1 MGLVPDWHE
10 NCEFY
15 TKLAFTVLS
24 RYALFLMVVIPGVI
38 ALGFGTSTRPPAEEF
53 NVLVIDAGH
62 GGKDPGCH
70 GLVAKEKN
78 ITLSIALE
86 VDSLLKKEFKDLKVI
101 LTRKTD
107 VFVELHERAR
117 ISSKNKADFF
127 ISIHC
132 NANNNKT
139 IYGSETYAMGLHKED
154 ENMSIMVAENSVI
167 LLEEN
172 YEEQYE
178 GFDPSSPDSY
188 IMFTLLQNAYL
199 KQSLNLARKIESE
212 FKKTDRTSRGVKQA
226 GFLVLWKAG
235 TPALLVETGFLSN
248 KIEEKYLHSEKGQ
261 KSIAQAIVRAIKI
274 YAIEL
279 QS

>member
-1 MGLVPDWHE
+1 
-10 NCEFY
+10 
-15 TKLAFTVLS
+15 
-24 RYALFLMVVIPGVI
+24 
-38 ALGFGTSTRPPAEEF
+38 
-53 NVLVIDAGH
+53 
-62 GGKDPGCH
+62 
-70 GLVAKEKN
+70 LVAKEKN

-107 VFVELHERAR
+107 VFVELHERAN
-117 ISSKNKADFF
+117 ISARNKADFF

-154 ENMSIMVAENSVI
+154 ENMSVMVAENSVI

-212 FKKTDRTSRGVKQA
+212 FKKSDRTSRGVKQA

-235 TPALLVETGFLSN
+235 TPALLIETGFLSN

-261 KSIAQAIVRAIKI
+261 KAIAQAIVRAIKI

>member
-1 MGLVPDWHE
+1 
-10 NCEFY
+10 
-15 TKLAFTVLS
+15 
-24 RYALFLMVVIPGVI
+24 
-38 ALGFGTSTRPPAEEF
+38 
-53 NVLVIDAGH
+53 
-62 GGKDPGCH
+62 
-70 GLVAKEKN
+70 
-78 ITLSIALE
+78 
-86 VDSLLKKEFKDLKVI
+86 
-101 LTRKTD
+101 
-107 VFVELHERAR
+107 
-117 ISSKNKADFF
+117 
-127 ISIHC
+127 
-132 NANNNKT
+132 
-139 IYGSETYAMGLHKED
+139 
-154 ENMSIMVAENSVI
+154 MVAENSVI